1 MKAPPPVRPEPIDAA
16 CGVAQDKLRRR
27 AGRTLSPHELVRFLD
42 LLSQTGNF
50 ALACSTLGRSK
61 SGLYKRRLRDSLFD
75 SQCVAALTTFRME
88 DPSREREGQ
97 GVGRPP
103 VDPCHRHGSHAVVL
117 TTYAGRPQL
126 RRAAP
131 GQRLTRPSLETF
143 LRTLAATGN
152 VRFAARSIGVAA
164 SSIHARRRRDPAF
177 AADMEAA
184 RDVAHASLE
193 MNLVEASGAFSDW
206 FLAETPRPFRG
217 EGGLAA
223 GEPGEGAQPSSDL
236 TPDSA
241 LPDPSGHFIT
251 RMTVSQAINLLGRL
265 EKRLE
270 REDKPLLDRAYN
282 EA

>member
-1 MKAPPPVRPEPIDAA
+1 MVSS
-16 CGVAQDKLRRR
+16 RRS
-27 AGRTLSPHELVRFLD
+27 GKTLSAHELVRFLD

-75 SQCVAALTTFRME
+75 SQCVAALATFRME

-184 RDVAHASLE
+184 LDVAHASLE

-206 FLAETPRPFRG
+206 FPSPSG
-217 EGGLAA
+217 EGLRVG
-223 GEPGEGAQPSSDL
+223 
-236 TPDSA
+236 PDSA
-241 LPDPSGHFIT
+241 LPDPSGHFAT

-265 EKRLE
+265 EKRAE
-270 REDKPLLDRAYN
+270 EK
-282 EA
+282 EV